1 MTHCGYGLS
10 TAVWQTEL
18 CMRCYV
24 ECGEI
29 DVSKFCRRCDETC
42 PPETSTGRRRFFQWG
57 DDRNP
62 TGSPDDSPSF

>member
-1 MTHCGYGLS
+1 
-10 TAVWQTEL
+10 
-18 CMRCYV
+18 MRCYV

-42 PPETSTGRRRFFQWG
+42 PPETSTGRRRYFQWG